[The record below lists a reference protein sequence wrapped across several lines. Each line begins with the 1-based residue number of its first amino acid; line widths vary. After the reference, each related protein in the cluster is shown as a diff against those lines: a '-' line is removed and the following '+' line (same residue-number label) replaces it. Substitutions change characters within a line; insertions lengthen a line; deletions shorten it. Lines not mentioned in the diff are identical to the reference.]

1 MTASA
6 ATLRLMARRMAAGRL
21 LKPMRIVVLDGA
33 GLNPG
38 DLSWKPFEEFGE
50 VTVYPRSTPDEVVA
64 RAADADIVFTN
75 KVVFDE
81 AVIAS
86 LPNLKYI
93 GVLATGYNVVDTEAA
108 ARHGVVVTNIPAYST
123 DSVAQMTF
131 AHILNITNR
140 VEHYAMEV
148 REGKWS
154 AHPDFCYWNTPLP
167 ELAGKTLGIVGLGNT
182 GMRVACIAHAFGMD
196 VFAMTSKNAAGLPE
210 GIQKTT
216 LQGLLATSDIL
227 SLHCPLND
235 ETFHLI
241 NAQTIAMMKRGA
253 ILINTGRGPL
263 VDEEAVAKALDEGQ
277 LMAYGADV
285 MAQEPPQKNH
295 PLFSHPH
302 AFLTP
307 HIAWATREARER
319 LMVIA
324 ANNLKAFAEGEKLN
338 VL

>member
-1 MTASA
+1 M
-6 ATLRLMARRMAAGRL
+6 
-21 LKPMRIVVLDGA
+21 KIVILDGICV
-33 GLNPG
+33 NPG
-38 DLSWKPFEEFGE
+38 DLSWEDMSKLGE
-50 VTVYPRSTPDEVVA
+50 LTIYERTAPQQVVE
-64 RAADADIVFTN
+64 RCVDAEAVITN
-75 KVVFDE
+75 KVMITDE
-81 AVIAS
+81 VMAA
-86 LPNLKYI
+86 LPQLKYVGI
-93 GVLATGYNVVDTEAA
+93 LATGYNVVDIDAA
-108 ARHGVVVTNIPAYST
+108 HRRGITVTNIPAYST

-154 AHPDFCYWNTPLP
+154 AHRDFCYWNTPLP

-196 VFAMTSKNAAGLPE
+196 VFAMTSKNAADLPE

>member
-1 MTASA
+1 M
-6 ATLRLMARRMAAGRL
+6 
-21 LKPMRIVVLDGA
+21 KIVILDGICV
-33 GLNPG
+33 NPG
-38 DLSWKPFEEFGE
+38 DLSWEDMSKLGE
-50 VTVYPRSTPDEVVA
+50 LTIYERTAPQQVVERCVGA
-64 RAADADIVFTN
+64 EAVITN
-75 KVVFDE
+75 KVMITDE
-81 AVIAS
+81 VMAA
-86 LPNLKYI
+86 LPQLKYVGI
-93 GVLATGYNVVDTEAA
+93 LATGYNVVDIDAA
-108 ARHGVVVTNIPAYST
+108 HRRGITVTNIPAYST

-196 VFAMTSKNAAGLPE
+196 VFAMTSKNAADLPE

>member
-1 MTASA
+1 M
-6 ATLRLMARRMAAGRL
+6 
-21 LKPMRIVVLDGA
+21 KIVILDGICV
-33 GLNPG
+33 NPG
-38 DLSWKPFEEFGE
+38 DLSWEDMSTLGE
-50 VTVYPRSTPDEVVA
+50 LTIYERTAPQQVVERCVGA
-64 RAADADIVFTN
+64 EAVITN
-75 KVVFDE
+75 KVMITDE
-81 AVIAS
+81 VMAA
-86 LPNLKYI
+86 LPQLKYVGI
-93 GVLATGYNVVDTEAA
+93 LATGYNVVDIDAA
-108 ARHGVVVTNIPAYST
+108 HRRGITVTNIPAYST

-196 VFAMTSKNAAGLPE
+196 VFAMTSKNAADLPE

>member
-1 MTASA
+1 
-6 ATLRLMARRMAAGRL
+6 MAVKVAINGFGRIGRL
-21 LKPMRIVVLDGA
+21 AFRQMFGAEGYEIVAINDLTDPKMLAHLLKYDTAQGRYEGHTVEAKEASIVVDG
-33 GLNPG
+33 
-38 DLSWKPFEEFGE
+38 KE
-50 VTVYPRSTPDEVVA
+50 
-64 RAADADIVFTN
+64 IQ
-75 KVVFDE
+75 
-81 AVIAS
+81 I
-86 LPNLKYI
+86 
-93 GVLATGYNVVDTEAA
+93 
-108 ARHGVVVTNIPAYST
+108 YS
-123 DSVAQMTF
+123 
-131 AHILNITNR
+131 
-140 VEHYAMEV
+140 E
-148 REGKWS
+148 
-154 AHPDFCYWNTPLP
+154 
-167 ELAGKTLGIVGLGNT
+167 
-182 GMRVACIAHAFGMD
+182 
-196 VFAMTSKNAAGLPE
+196 KNAADLPE

-319 LMVIA
+319 LIVIA

>member
-1 MTASA
+1 M
-6 ATLRLMARRMAAGRL
+6 
-21 LKPMRIVVLDGA
+21 KIVILDGICV
-33 GLNPG
+33 NPG
-38 DLSWKPFEEFGE
+38 DLSWEDMRKLGE
-50 VTVYPRSTPDEVVA
+50 LTIYERTAPQQVVERCVGA
-64 RAADADIVFTN
+64 EAVITN
-75 KVVFDE
+75 KVMITDE
-81 AVIAS
+81 VMAA
-86 LPNLKYI
+86 LPQLKYVGI
-93 GVLATGYNVVDTEAA
+93 LATGYNVVDIDAA
-108 ARHGVVVTNIPAYST
+108 HRGGITVTNIPAYST

-196 VFAMTSKNAAGLPE
+196 VFAMTSKNAADLPE

>member
-1 MTASA
+1 M
-6 ATLRLMARRMAAGRL
+6 
-21 LKPMRIVVLDGA
+21 KIVILDGICV
-33 GLNPG
+33 NPG
-38 DLSWKPFEEFGE
+38 DLSWEEMSKLGE
-50 VTVYPRSTPDEVVA
+50 LTIYERTAPQQVVERCVGA
-64 RAADADIVFTN
+64 EAVITN
-75 KVVFDE
+75 KVMSTDE
-81 AVIAS
+81 VMAA
-86 LPNLKYI
+86 LPQLKYVGI
-93 GVLATGYNVVDTEAA
+93 LATGYNVVDIDAA
-108 ARHGVVVTNIPAYST
+108 HRRGITVTNIPAYST

-196 VFAMTSKNAAGLPE
+196 VFAMTSKNAADLPE

-324 ANNLKAFAEGEKLN
+324 ANNLKAFAEGEQLN

>member
-1 MTASA
+1 M
-6 ATLRLMARRMAAGRL
+6 
-21 LKPMRIVVLDGA
+21 KIVILDGICV
-33 GLNPG
+33 NPG
-38 DLSWKPFEEFGE
+38 DLSWEDMSKLGE
-50 VTVYPRSTPDEVVA
+50 LTIYERTAPQQVVERCVGA
-64 RAADADIVFTN
+64 EAVITN
-75 KVVFDE
+75 KVMITDE
-81 AVIAS
+81 VMAA
-86 LPNLKYI
+86 LPQLKYVGI
-93 GVLATGYNVVDTEAA
+93 LATGYNVVDIDAA
-108 ARHGVVVTNIPAYST
+108 HRRGITVTNIPAYST

-154 AHPDFCYWNTPLP
+154 AHRDFCYWNTPLP

-196 VFAMTSKNAAGLPE
+196 VFAMTSTNAADLPE

>member
-1 MTASA
+1 M
-6 ATLRLMARRMAAGRL
+6 
-21 LKPMRIVVLDGA
+21 KIVILDGICV
-33 GLNPG
+33 NPG
-38 DLSWKPFEEFGE
+38 DLSWEDMSKLGE
-50 VTVYPRSTPDEVVA
+50 LTIYERTAPQQVLERCVGAEAV
-64 RAADADIVFTN
+64 ITN
-75 KVVFDE
+75 KVMITDE
-81 AVIAS
+81 VMAA
-86 LPNLKYI
+86 LPQLKYVGI
-93 GVLATGYNVVDTEAA
+93 LATGYNVVDIDAA
-108 ARHGVVVTNIPAYST
+108 HRRGITVTNIPAYST

-196 VFAMTSKNAAGLPE
+196 VFAMTSKNAADLPE

>member
-1 MTASA
+1 M
-6 ATLRLMARRMAAGRL
+6 
-21 LKPMRIVVLDGA
+21 KIVILDGICV
-33 GLNPG
+33 NPG
-38 DLSWKPFEEFGE
+38 DLSWEDMSKLGE
-50 VTVYPRSTPDEVVA
+50 LTIYERTAPQQVVERCVGA
-64 RAADADIVFTN
+64 EAVITN
-75 KVVFDE
+75 KVMITDE
-81 AVIAS
+81 VMAA
-86 LPNLKYI
+86 LPQLKYVGI
-93 GVLATGYNVVDTEAA
+93 LATGYNVVDIDAA
-108 ARHGVVVTNIPAYST
+108 HRRGITVTNIPAYST

-196 VFAMTSKNAAGLPE
+196 VFAMTSKNAADLPE

-263 VDEEAVAKALDEGQ
+263 VDEEAVAKALDEGL

>member
-1 MTASA
+1 M
-6 ATLRLMARRMAAGRL
+6 
-21 LKPMRIVVLDGA
+21 KIVILDGICV
-33 GLNPG
+33 NPG
-38 DLSWKPFEEFGE
+38 DLSWEDMSKLGE
-50 VTVYPRSTPDEVVA
+50 LTIYERTAPQQVVERCVGA
-64 RAADADIVFTN
+64 EAVITN
-75 KVVFDE
+75 KVMITDE
-81 AVIAS
+81 VMAA
-86 LPNLKYI
+86 LPQLKYVGI
-93 GVLATGYNVVDTEAA
+93 LATGYNVVDIDAA
-108 ARHGVVVTNIPAYST
+108 HRRGITVTNIPAYST

>member
-1 MTASA
+1 M
-6 ATLRLMARRMAAGRL
+6 
-21 LKPMRIVVLDGA
+21 KIVILDGICV
-33 GLNPG
+33 NPG
-38 DLSWKPFEEFGE
+38 DLSWEDMSKLGE
-50 VTVYPRSTPDEVVA
+50 LTIYERTAPQQVVERCVGA
-64 RAADADIVFTN
+64 EAVITN
-75 KVVFDE
+75 KVMITDE
-81 AVIAS
+81 VMAA
-86 LPNLKYI
+86 LPQLKYVGI
-93 GVLATGYNVVDTEAA
+93 LATGYNVVDIDAA
-108 ARHGVVVTNIPAYST
+108 HRRGITVTNIPAYST

-196 VFAMTSKNAAGLPE
+196 VFAMTSKNAADLPE

-241 NAQTIAMMKRGA
+241 NAQTIPMMRRGA

>member
-1 MTASA
+1 M
-6 ATLRLMARRMAAGRL
+6 
-21 LKPMRIVVLDGA
+21 KIVILDGICV
-33 GLNPG
+33 NPG
-38 DLSWKPFEEFGE
+38 DLSWEDMSKLGE
-50 VTVYPRSTPDEVVA
+50 VTIYERTAPQQVVERCVGA
-64 RAADADIVFTN
+64 EAVITN
-75 KVVFDE
+75 KVMITDE
-81 AVIAS
+81 VMAA
-86 LPNLKYI
+86 LPQLKYVGI
-93 GVLATGYNVVDTEAA
+93 LATGYNVVDIDAA
-108 ARHGVVVTNIPAYST
+108 HRRGITVTNIPAYST

-196 VFAMTSKNAAGLPE
+196 VFAMTSKNAADLPE

>member
-1 MTASA
+1 M
-6 ATLRLMARRMAAGRL
+6 
-21 LKPMRIVVLDGA
+21 KIVILDGICV
-33 GLNPG
+33 NPG
-38 DLSWKPFEEFGE
+38 DLSWEDMSKLGE
-50 VTVYPRSTPDEVVA
+50 LTIYERTAPQQVVERCVGA
-64 RAADADIVFTN
+64 EAVITN
-75 KVVFDE
+75 KVMITDE
-81 AVIAS
+81 VMAA
-86 LPNLKYI
+86 LPQLKYVGI
-93 GVLATGYNVVDTEAA
+93 LATGYNVVDIDAA
-108 ARHGVVVTNIPAYST
+108 HRRGITVTNIPAYST

-196 VFAMTSKNAAGLPE
+196 VFAMTSKNAADLPE

-241 NAQTIAMMKRGA
+241 NAQTIAMMKHGA

>member
-1 MTASA
+1 M
-6 ATLRLMARRMAAGRL
+6 
-21 LKPMRIVVLDGA
+21 KIVILDGICV
-33 GLNPG
+33 NPG
-38 DLSWKPFEEFGE
+38 DLSWEDMSKLGE
-50 VTVYPRSTPDEVVA
+50 LTIYERTAPQQVVERCVGA
-64 RAADADIVFTN
+64 EAVITN
-75 KVVFDE
+75 KVMITDE
-81 AVIAS
+81 VMAA
-86 LPNLKYI
+86 LPQLKYVGI
-93 GVLATGYNVVDTEAA
+93 LATGYNVVDIDAA
-108 ARHGVVVTNIPAYST
+108 HRRGITVTNIPAYST

-324 ANNLKAFAEGEKLN
+324 ANNLKAFAEGEQLN

>member
-1 MTASA
+1 M
-6 ATLRLMARRMAAGRL
+6 
-21 LKPMRIVVLDGA
+21 
-33 GLNPG
+33 
-38 DLSWKPFEEFGE
+38 
-50 VTVYPRSTPDEVVA
+50 
-64 RAADADIVFTN
+64 
-75 KVVFDE
+75 
-81 AVIAS
+81 
-86 LPNLKYI
+86 
-93 GVLATGYNVVDTEAA
+93 
-108 ARHGVVVTNIPAYST
+108 
-123 DSVAQMTF
+123 
-131 AHILNITNR
+131 
-140 VEHYAMEV
+140 EHYAREV

-196 VFAMTSKNAAGLPE
+196 VFAMTSKNAADLPE

>member
-1 MTASA
+1 M
-6 ATLRLMARRMAAGRL
+6 
-21 LKPMRIVVLDGA
+21 KIVILDGICV
-33 GLNPG
+33 NPG
-38 DLSWKPFEEFGE
+38 DLSWEDMSKLGE
-50 VTVYPRSTPDEVVA
+50 LTIYERTAPQQVVERCVGA
-64 RAADADIVFTN
+64 EAVITN
-75 KVVFDE
+75 KVMITDE
-81 AVIAS
+81 VMAA
-86 LPNLKYI
+86 LPQLKYVGI
-93 GVLATGYNVVDTEAA
+93 LATGYNVVDIDAA
-108 ARHGVVVTNIPAYST
+108 HRRGITVTNIPAYST

-196 VFAMTSKNAAGLPE
+196 VFAMTSKNAADLPE

-319 LMVIA
+319 LIVIA